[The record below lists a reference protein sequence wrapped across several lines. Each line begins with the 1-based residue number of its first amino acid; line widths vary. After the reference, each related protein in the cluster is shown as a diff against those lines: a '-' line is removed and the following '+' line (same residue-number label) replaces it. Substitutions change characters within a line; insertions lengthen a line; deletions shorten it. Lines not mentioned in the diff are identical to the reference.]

1 MEEWRDIKGYEGL
14 YKISSCGKVYS
25 IWKKSL
31 KTLQDDKDG
40 YKKVTIYK
48 EGKPKCIAV
57 HRLVASNFLEKPD
70 GKDYVN
76 HKDGNKSNNKVD
88 NLEWCT
94 QSENELHA
102 HEAGLKH
109 TRKEVSSYIDG
120 TFEKHFKSTIE
131 ATKWLKQNGYEN
143 ASRSSISEVC
153 NNKRISA
160 YGRVWKY
167 E

>member
-76 HKDGNKSNNKVD
+76 HKDGNK
-88 NLEWCT
+88 
-94 QSENELHA
+94 
-102 HEAGLKH
+102 
-109 TRKEVSSYIDG
+109 
-120 TFEKHFKSTIE
+120 
-131 ATKWLKQNGYEN
+131 
-143 ASRSSISEVC
+143 
-153 NNKRISA
+153 
-160 YGRVWKY
+160 
-167 E
+167 